1 MRFRKANAADLSK
14 DLSQLLDDLKEVL
27 ANKGR
32 DADPAAS
39 MLFNKAS
46 LALEKVR
53 STSAAA
59 VDGSRAAVQSA
70 DVYVHDSPWR
80 AVGGALAVGTLLGF
94 ALSRR

>member
-27 ANKGR
+27 VTTGR
-32 DADPAAS
+32 EADPAAS
-39 MLFNKAS
+39 MIFNKAAS
-46 LALEKVR
+46 TLEKVR

-59 VDGSRAAVQSA
+59 VDGSRAAVRSA
-70 DVYVHDSPWR
+70 DAYVHDSPWR
-80 AVGGALAVGTLLGF
+80 AVGSALAVGALLGF